1 MDSPSSVMSSP
12 SKVLNN
18 PLSSPTKALN
28 PLSPERL
35 NQQTFPN
42 SPTLPNDVRNMQRK
56 PRGLSDVQ
64 AKVAYLNNL
73 SRGNSPA
80 ASSTQP
86 SAGSSAA
93 LQRAILGREE
103 AESALA
109 NVSVQLSE
117 AQSRERR
124 ISERLESLLEELQ
137 TAKTRQAH
145 ERAVFEKEI
154 RKARK
159 EAFRAGSV
167 LVKAQEEL
175 KQARFET
182 KVLKDEVQSEREAKE
197 KAKQEA
203 FERAYTLAGLMEEI
217 EVLKGRLRTA
227 EAKSHAHTLE
237 ARAQEMHKRDVGRLS
252 LAEGDLAFLQTPTP
266 RRPKRSAEESD
277 DTPLES
283 RLNHSFAQDTPP
295 KRPRVSDVTPRNE
308 IQKLDSLEAKGDS
321 VHELQIQLESE
332 RQLRVNAEDMIEFL
346 KVECMFKRCTCRI
359 EEEREKGHIQNT
371 TEHATK
377 KLDGPGEHIDKDE
390 PAGAKPHIE
399 DSPSSPHKSSGQPI
413 ESAEEPETENQQ
425 QPEETTITFSP
436 ATGTFHTIPSPV
448 RRSPT
453 KKLEH
458 DIVELPQLVAENQS
472 TPQPQVTSPLAKYEV
487 PWDETPFETIHES
500 RARGP
505 LSPSRVR
512 PSPATSD
519 VPWDSEVPKQHRFE
533 GNVDEHDSIRRIPL
547 RNESVEPDHLHGI
560 PGTPIDREEA
570 LAQIRARRGRTNNM
584 KRSVSANES
593 TLRAGGMGVTPV
605 RAARRIPAV
614 QNPDGRY
621 SEIRSR
627 RDMSAPVRMFHR

>member
-1 MDSPSSVMSSP
+1 M
-12 SKVLNN
+12 
-18 PLSSPTKALN
+18 
-28 PLSPERL
+28 
-35 NQQTFPN
+35 
-42 SPTLPNDVRNMQRK
+42 
-56 PRGLSDVQ
+56 
-64 AKVAYLNNL
+64 
-73 SRGNSPA
+73 
-80 ASSTQP
+80 
-86 SAGSSAA
+86 
-93 LQRAILGREE
+93 
-103 AESALA
+103 
-109 NVSVQLSE
+109 
-117 AQSRERR
+117 
-124 ISERLESLLEELQ
+124 
-137 TAKTRQAH
+137 
-145 ERAVFEKEI
+145 
-154 RKARK
+154 
-159 EAFRAGSV
+159 
-167 LVKAQEEL
+167 
-175 KQARFET
+175 
-182 KVLKDEVQSEREAKE
+182 
-197 KAKQEA
+197 
-203 FERAYTLAGLMEEI
+203 
-217 EVLKGRLRTA
+217 KGRLRTA

-237 ARAQEMHKRDVGRLS
+237 ARAQEMHKGDVGRLS

-277 DTPLES
+277 DTSLES
-283 RLNHSFAQDTPP
+283 RFNHSLAQDTPP

-308 IQKLDSLEAKGDS
+308 IQRLGSPEAKGDS
-321 VHELQIQLESE
+321 IHELQIQLESE

-359 EEEREKGHIQNT
+359 EEEREKGHFQNT

-390 PAGAKPHIE
+390 PAGAKPHTE
-399 DSPSSPHKSSGQPI
+399 NSPSSPHKSSGKPI
-413 ESAEEPETENQQ
+413 ESAEEPETEDQQ

-448 RRSPT
+448 RRSPI

-458 DIVELPQLVAENQS
+458 EIVELPQLVSESQS
-472 TPQPQVTSPLAKYEV
+472 TPQPQATSPLAKYDV

-500 RARGP
+500 QAHGP
-505 LSPSRVR
+505 LCPSRVR

-519 VPWDSEVPKQHRFE
+519 VPWDSEAPKQHRFE

-547 RNESVEPDHLHGI
+547 RNESVEPDHLRGI

-593 TLRAGGMGVTPV
+593 TLRADGMGETPV

>member
-12 SKVLNN
+12 SKMLNN

-35 NQQTFPN
+35 NQQSFPN

-64 AKVAYLNNL
+64 ARVAYLNNL

-80 ASSTQP
+80 TASTQQ

-103 AESALA
+103 AESTLA
-109 NVSVQLSE
+109 NVSAQLSE

-137 TAKTRQAH
+137 TSKSRQAH

-167 LVKAQEEL
+167 LVKTQEEL
-175 KQARFET
+175 KQARSEA
-182 KVLKDEVQSEREAKE
+182 KGLKDEVQSEREEKE

-203 FERAYTLAGLMEEI
+203 FERAYTLAGLMEEM

-227 EAKSHAHTLE
+227 EAKSQADTLA
-237 ARAQEMHKRDVGRLS
+237 ARAKEMHKGDIGRLS

-277 DTPLES
+277 NTPLES
-283 RLNHSFAQDTPP
+283 RFNHSVAQDTPP

-308 IQKLDSLEAKGDS
+308 IQTSNSPEANGDS
-321 VHELQIQLESE
+321 IYELQMKLETE
-332 RQLRVNAEDMIEFL
+332 QQLRANAEGMIEFL
-346 KVECMFKRCTCRI
+346 KVECMFKRCACRI
-359 EEEREKGHIQNT
+359 EEEREKSHAQHT

-377 KLDGPGEHIDKDE
+377 KHGNLGEQTDKDE
-390 PAGAKPHIE
+390 HTGAKPHIE
-399 DSPSSPHKSSGQPI
+399 SPPSIPKKSSSQPI
-413 ESAEEPETENQQ
+413 ESAEELEKEDEE

-458 DIVELPQLVAENQS
+458 NIVDFPQLVVENQS
-472 TPQPQVTSPLAKYEV
+472 TPKPQVTSQPAKYDV
-487 PWDETPFETIHES
+487 PWDETPFEPVHEIQ
-500 RARGP
+500 ALAP
-505 LSPSRVR
+505 LSPARVR
-512 PSPATSD
+512 PSPSISD
-519 VPWDSEVPKQHRFE
+519 VPWDSEVPEQYQFE
-533 GNVDEHDSIRRIPL
+533 GSADAHDSIRRIPL
-547 RNESVEPDHLHGI
+547 RDESVEPDNLHGI

-593 TLRAGGMGVTPV
+593 SLRAGGMGVTPV